1 MEMALQQETVRFASR
16 LACCLL
22 LAAGPAAPGWAAL
35 GEPEAS
41 VSVDSGHFRASLHV
55 AGRPSFTVHELRT
68 PTGTVIHEF
77 VSPAGAVFAV
87 SWQGPYMPSMS
98 LLLGQNFQRFANAP
112 RSAGSSRSRLLIDQP
127 DLVVHAG
134 GHIRSYAGIAY
145 LPQLL
150 PAGVS
155 EEQLQ

>member
-1 MEMALQQETVRFASR
+1 MEMALQRKTDRFTFR

-22 LAAGPAAPGWAAL
+22 LAAGPTAPGWTAL

-41 VSVDSGHFRASLHV
+41 VGVDSGHFRASLRV
-55 AGRPSFTVHELRT
+55 AGRPSFSVHELRT
-68 PTGTVIHEF
+68 PAGTVIREF
-77 VSPAGAVFAV
+77 VAPSGTVFAV
-87 SWQGPYMPSMS
+87 SWQGPYLPSMS

-112 RSAGSSRSRLLIDQP
+112 RSAGSTRSRLLIDQP

-134 GHIRSYAGIAY
+134 GHIRSYAGLAY
-145 LPQLL
+145 LPRLL

>member
-1 MEMALQQETVRFASR
+1 MEMALQQERIRFGLR
-16 LACCLL
+16 LAFGLL
-22 LAAGPAAPGWAAL
+22 LAAGAARPGWAAL

-41 VSVDSGHFRASLHV
+41 VSVDSGHFRASLHI
-55 AGRPSFTVHELRT
+55 AARPSFTVQELRT
-68 PTGTVIHEF
+68 PAGTVIREF
-77 VSPAGAVFAV
+77 VAPTGAVFAV
-87 SWQGPYMPSMS
+87 SWQGPYLPSMS
-98 LLLGQNFQRFANAP
+98 LLLGQNFQRYATAP
-112 RSAGSSRSRLLIDQP
+112 RSAGSNRSRLLIDQP

-134 GHIRSYAGIAY
+134 GHIRSYAGLAY